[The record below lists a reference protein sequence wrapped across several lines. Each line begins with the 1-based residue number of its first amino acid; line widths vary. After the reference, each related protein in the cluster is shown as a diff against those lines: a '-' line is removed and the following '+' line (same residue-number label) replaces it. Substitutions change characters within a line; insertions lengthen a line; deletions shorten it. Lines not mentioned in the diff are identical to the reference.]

1 MVKVIANGAAGRMGR
16 MIISGVCRDP
26 EMELVGATEYPEHP
40 EVGRDAGEVAGVGSL
55 GVKISPDTELAKL
68 FEKADVAIEFTTPE
82 ATLKHLEEAVR
93 AGKPMVIATTG
104 YTPQQRERLEKLASQ
119 IPCVIAPNMSVG
131 VNVLLRVVSEVARI
145 LGDDYD
151 VEIVEI
157 HHNRKKDSPSGTALR
172 LAEVIAKALARDLDE
187 VAVYGRRGLVGERSR
202 REIGIHA
209 VRGGDVVGDHT
220 VLFAG
225 EGERIEIIHRAHSRE
240 AFAKGALRAAKWV
253 VNASKGIHDIQE
265 VLFG

>member
-16 MIISGVCRDP
+16 MIVAGVCRDP
-26 EMELVGATEYPEHP
+26 EMELVGATEFPAHP
-40 EVGRDAGEVAGVGSL
+40 DVGRDAGEVAGVGTI
-55 GVKISPDTELAKL
+55 GVRISPDTDLPELFK
-68 FEKADVAIEFTTPE
+68 KADVAIEFTAPE
-82 ATLKHLEEAVR
+82 ATIKHLEEAVQ
-93 AGKPMVIATTG
+93 ANKPMVIATTG
-104 YTPQQRERLEKLASQ
+104 YTPEQRQKLEELASQ
-119 IPCVIAPNMSVG
+119 IPCVVAPNMSVG
-131 VNVLLRVVSEVARI
+131 VNVLLRVVSEVAEI

-172 LAEVIAKALARDLDE
+172 LAEVIAQALERDLDE
-187 VAVYGRRGLVGERSR
+187 VAVYGRKGFVGERER

-220 VLFAG
+220 VIFAG
-225 EGERIEIIHRAHSRE
+225 SGERIEIIHRAHSRE
-240 AFAKGALRAAKWV
+240 AFARGALRAAKWV
-253 VNASKGIHDIQE
+253 VNASKGMHDIQE